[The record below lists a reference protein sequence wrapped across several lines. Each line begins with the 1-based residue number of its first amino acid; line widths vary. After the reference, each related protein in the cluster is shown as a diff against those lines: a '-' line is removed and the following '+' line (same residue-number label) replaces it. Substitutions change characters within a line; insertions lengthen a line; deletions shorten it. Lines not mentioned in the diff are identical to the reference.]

1 MGGQNSK
8 LQGELTKAFPEGW
21 DDHDRVGI
29 FGFENYGNTCYCN
42 SVLQAL
48 YFCKPFREHVCA
60 YRPEWLA
67 PGEEEGAGDVTLLST
82 LRDLFV
88 QMCKKSTDK
97 KDKGPRV
104 GTLGPKQFVIKL
116 KQDNVMFE
124 GLTQQDAHEFFNYV
138 INDISDQLL
147 RDRKR
152 AKERRAAGELPPL
165 PGEEDTEEDLG
176 VGAQPPKPKP
186 TWVQE
191 IFGGV
196 LTNEVRCIN
205 CECVTSRQEQILD
218 LSLDIEQV
226 GAPFA
231 RSHRPQRQPH
241 AHEMLR

>member
-1 MGGQNSK
+1 MARRVNTSRVLRGECRAVEAAGSAVRTGVSVGDDDVGGDN
-8 LQGELTKAFPEGW
+8 GTHHA
-21 DDHDRVGI
+21 
-29 FGFENYGNTCYCN
+29 TCY
-42 SVLQAL
+42 
-48 YFCKPFREHVCA
+48 A
-60 YRPEWLA
+60 Y
-67 PGEEEGAGDVTLLST
+67 TT
-82 LRDLFV
+82 
-88 QMCKKSTDK
+88 T
-97 KDKGPRV
+97 
-104 GTLGPKQFVIKL
+104 
-116 KQDNVMFE
+116 
-124 GLTQQDAHEFFNYV
+124 DAH
-138 INDISDQLL
+138 
-147 RDRKR
+147 
-152 AKERRAAGELPPL
+152 
-165 PGEEDTEEDLG
+165 EEDTEEDLG